1 MNNKMRIFHRYLGFF
16 LSGIMAVYAISG
28 IVMIFRETE
37 FLKSEREIERQ
48 LAVDLPDAEVG
59 STLRIKEFKVERSE
73 GSLIYFREGTYDK
86 KTGLAKYKSKQLP
99 YVMDKMTKLHKATT
113 NRPLYFLN
121 IFFGVALLFFV
132 LSAFWMFMPK
142 TEVFRKGL
150 YFALGGIALT
160 LILVFL

>member
-1 MNNKMRIFHRYLGFF
+1 MRIFHRYLGFF

-37 FLKSEREIERQ
+37 FLKSERELERQ
-48 LAVDLPDAEVG
+48 LAVSLPDAEVG

-86 KTGLAKYKSKQLP
+86 KTGLAKFKAKQLP
-99 YVMDKMTKLHKATT
+99 YVLDKMTKLHKATT
-113 NRPLYFLN
+113 NRPLFFLN

-150 YFALGGIALT
+150 YFALGGIVLT

>member
-1 MNNKMRIFHRYLGFF
+1 MRIFHRYLGFF

-37 FLKSEREIERQ
+37 FLKSEREIEKQ

-59 STLRIKEFKVERSE
+59 STLRLKEFKVERSE
-73 GSLIYFREGTYDK
+73 GSLVYFREGTYDK
-86 KTGLAKYKSKQLP
+86 KTGLAKYKVKQLP
-99 YVMDKMTKLHKATT
+99 YVLDKMTKLHKATT

-150 YFALGGIALT
+150 YFALGGIVLT

>member
-1 MNNKMRIFHRYLGFF
+1 MRIFHRYLGFF

-37 FLKSEREIERQ
+37 FLKSEKEIERQ

-73 GSLIYFREGTYDK
+73 GSLIYFREGSYDK

-99 YVMDKMTKLHKATT
+99 FVIDKMTKLHKATT

-150 YFALGGIALT
+150 YFTLGGIVLT

>member
-1 MNNKMRIFHRYLGFF
+1 MRIFHRYLGFF

-48 LAVDLPDAEVG
+48 LAVGLPDAEVG

-73 GSLIYFREGTYDK
+73 GSLVYFSEGTYDK
-86 KTGLAKYKSKQLP
+86 KTGLAKYKAKQLP
-99 YVMDKMTKLHKATT
+99 YVLDKMTKLHKATT

-150 YFALGGIALT
+150 YFALGGIVLT

>member
-1 MNNKMRIFHRYLGFF
+1 MRIFHRYLGFF

-37 FLKSEREIERQ
+37 FLKSEREIEKQ
-48 LAVDLPDAEVG
+48 LAVALPDAEVG

-86 KTGLAKYKSKQLP
+86 KSGLAKYKAKQLP
-99 YVMDKMTKLHKATT
+99 YVLDKMTKLHKATT

-150 YFALGGIALT
+150 YFALVGIVLT

>member
-1 MNNKMRIFHRYLGFF
+1 MRIFHRYLGFF

-37 FLKSEREIERQ
+37 FLKSERELERQ
-48 LAVDLPDAEVG
+48 LAVGLPDAEVG

-73 GSLIYFREGTYDK
+73 GSMIYFREGTYDK

-99 YVMDKMTKLHKATT
+99 YVIDKMTKLHKATT
-113 NRPLYFLN
+113 NRPLFFLN

-150 YFALGGIALT
+150 YFALGGIVLT

>member
-73 GSLIYFREGTYDK
+73 GSLIYFREGSYDK

-142 TEVFRKGL
+142 TEVFRKAL
-150 YFALGGIALT
+150 YFALGGIVLT

>member
-1 MNNKMRIFHRYLGFF
+1 MRIFHRYLGFF

-59 STLRIKEFKVERSE
+59 STLRIKEFKVEKSE
-73 GSLIYFREGTYDK
+73 GSLIYFRDGTYDK
-86 KTGLAKYKSKQLP
+86 KTGLAKYKAKQLP
-99 YVMDKMTKLHKATT
+99 YLLDKMTKLHKATT

-150 YFALGGIALT
+150 YFTLGGIVLT

>member
-1 MNNKMRIFHRYLGFF
+1 MNNKMRVFHRYLGFF

-73 GSLIYFREGTYDK
+73 GSLIYFREGKYDK
-86 KTGLAKYKSKQLP
+86 KSGLAKFKAKQLP
-99 YVMDKMTKLHKATT
+99 YVLDKMTKLHKATT

-121 IFFGVALLFFV
+121 VFFGVALLFFV

>member
-1 MNNKMRIFHRYLGFF
+1 MRIFHRYLGFF

-37 FLKSEREIERQ
+37 FLKSERELERQ

-59 STLRIKEFKVERSE
+59 STLRIKDFKVERSE
-73 GSLIYFREGTYDK
+73 GSLIYFHEGTYDK
-86 KTGLAKYKSKQLP
+86 KTGLAKYKAKQLP
-99 YVMDKMTKLHKATT
+99 YVLDKMTKLHKATT

-132 LSAFWMFMPK
+132 LSAFWMFMPT

-150 YFALGGIALT
+150 YFALGGIVLT

>member
-1 MNNKMRIFHRYLGFF
+1 MRIFHRYLGFF

-37 FLKSEREIERQ
+37 FLKSERELERQ

-86 KTGLAKYKSKQLP
+86 KTGLAKFKTKQLP
-99 YVMDKMTKLHKATT
+99 YVLDKMTKLHKATT

-150 YFALGGIALT
+150 YFAVGGIVLT

>member
-1 MNNKMRIFHRYLGFF
+1 MRIFHRYLGFF

-59 STLRIKEFKVERSE
+59 STLRIKEFKVERTD

-86 KTGLAKYKSKQLP
+86 KTGLAKYKAKQLP
-99 YVMDKMTKLHKATT
+99 YLLDKMTKLHKATT

-121 IFFGVALLFFV
+121 IFFGISLLFFV

-150 YFALGGIALT
+150 YFALGGIVLT